1 MDLRQHRHAEGQLQA
16 HGLLVR
22 LGPHRGGVR
31 PRVLPL
37 GPVDL
42 PAVLEARFGRAP
54 QQPGEL
60 VPELR
65 DGARER
71 AGHRGRVLALPR
83 RGGEARPHA
92 VVLQDHRLRP
102 GAAGRPRPAGR
113 LARARQADAG
123 ELDRPLR
130 RRRNRLRAVRAR
142 RRGSGRA
149 DGRRRDHRVHHAS
162 RHLVRLLV
170 LPAGARVQGSY
181 GAGGGHR
188 VRSRRARGGGRRR
201 QGERRRARPGRP
213 REARRV
219 HRPLY
224 GEPGERREGARVG
237 GRLHRE
243 RLRHR
248 CGHGRAVRRPA
259 RLRVRAQV
267 RPAHHSHHPGRGR
280 SAVSRAQRR
289 AGAPRDVGRL
299 GSGLRCRRRAGAVRQ
314 VHRHGGRQAFARR
327 RCDHRRPRGRGQG
340 QEDRAVPPARLAD
353 QPSALLGQPHPG
365 RALPGM
371 RPRARA
377 GGGPSGAPAR
387 GHRPGRRRDAC
398 HARGVREHD
407 VPGMRRPGEARD
419 GHDGHVH
426 MLQLVLPA
434 LHRSAQRGAA
444 VRAREGEPLDAR
456 RPVHRRH
463 RACHPAPAVQP
474 LLHESAARPGAA

>member
-1 MDLRQHRHAEGQLQA
+1 MLRTPECIELSNPGGFRVDVKAAISRIGQYHYNRNIREQLAHPCGRAWAGDGLTRKTNDHETVQPARDRTPLAKGVGRCRPVQGDRGSLEVEEVRARDVPVPLGRHPHGTRAQLHHRRRRRALLQDARLRRAASHGLGRVRPAGRERGHQVQQPSGQMDLRQHRHAEGQLQA

-142 RRGSGRA
+142 RRGSCRA

-181 GAGGGHR
+181 GAGGGH
-188 VRSRRARGGGRRR
+188 
-201 QGERRRARPGRP
+201 
-213 REARRV
+213 
-219 HRPLY
+219 
-224 GEPGERREGARVG
+224 
-237 GRLHRE
+237 
-243 RLRHR
+243 
-248 CGHGRAVRRPA
+248 
-259 RLRVRAQV
+259 
-267 RPAHHSHHPGRGR
+267 
-280 SAVSRAQRR
+280 
-289 AGAPRDVGRL
+289 
-299 GSGLRCRRRAGAVRQ
+299 
-314 VHRHGGRQAFARR
+314 
-327 RCDHRRPRGRGQG
+327 
-340 QEDRAVPPARLAD
+340 
-353 QPSALLGQPHPG
+353 
-365 RALPGM
+365 
-371 RPRARA
+371 
-377 GGGPSGAPAR
+377 
-387 GHRPGRRRDAC
+387 
-398 HARGVREHD
+398 
-407 VPGMRRPGEARD
+407 
-419 GHDGHVH
+419 
-426 MLQLVLPA
+426 
-434 LHRSAQRGAA
+434 
-444 VRAREGEPLDAR
+444 
-456 RPVHRRH
+456 
-463 RACHPAPAVQP
+463 
-474 LLHESAARPGAA
+474 